1 MYARNM
7 WFGILGGQTTFSS
20 PQSALGSIYTINH
33 EKKTTYNDLAWY
45 IHEFNI
51 YIYMYMNV
59 DDLFWLYLY
68 QRASIL
74 FHASLATT
82 KGHNIYKGNEHI
94 SSSTFLLCL
103 LHAVSIPHLLAH
115 SFDKK
120 FLSFQTFTL
129 CYAIWALLLPLLD
142 LLFSPKL
149 VQI

>member
-1 MYARNM
+1 MLETCVWYSWKADDILL
-7 WFGILGGQTTFSS
+7 FPICVGIDTHNQSWEEDHIQRFS
-20 PQSALGSIYTINH
+20 LIYPWIQ
-33 EKKTTYNDLAWY
+33 Y
-45 IHEFNI
+45 IC
-51 YIYMYMNV
+51 MNV

-82 KGHNIYKGNEHI
+82 KVIIYTKGTNT

-120 FLSFQTFTL
+120 FPSFQTFTL

-142 LLFSPKL
+142 LLFSPEL